1 MRQSKTPT
9 STLAEF
15 SSESLTALDAT
26 RPHLALMRASAAE
39 TTSHT
44 RAGLGLL
51 MLWLCDDIEQCAN
64 ARLAPFGLSES
75 KFDVLMFFG
84 LAERGLV
91 ESQAITPSNIAEY
104 FGVTRSTVTGLL
116 DWLEKRDLLRRK
128 LSTEDRRSFALEL
141 TDEGR
146 TLLDQALPAFW
157 DMCESLTSGLDEA
170 ECQVLQKV
178 LAKLWTQLKSGAKS
192 GRR

>member
-1 MRQSKTPT
+1 MHRSKTST
-9 STLAEF
+9 STPSF
-15 SSESLTALDAT
+15 TAFKAA
-26 RPHLALMRASAAE
+26 RPHLALMRATAAE
-39 TTSHT
+39 ATNPS

-64 ARLAPFGLSES
+64 TRLAPFGLSEN

-104 FGVTRSTVTGLL
+104 FGVTRSTVTSLL

-146 TLLDQALPAFW
+146 KLLDEALPAFW
-157 DMCESLTSGLDEA
+157 QMCESLTSSLDEA
-170 ECQVLQKV
+170 ECQVLQKM
-178 LAKLWTQLKSGAKS
+178 LAKLWTQLKSGTKT